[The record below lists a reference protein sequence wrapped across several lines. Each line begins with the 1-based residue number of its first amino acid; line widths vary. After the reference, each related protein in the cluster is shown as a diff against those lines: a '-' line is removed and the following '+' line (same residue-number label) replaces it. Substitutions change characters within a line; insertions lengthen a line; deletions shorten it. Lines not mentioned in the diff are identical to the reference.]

1 LAKCPCA
8 VNKLKT
14 FAWCR
19 KGRKREIEI
28 KKKSLREKW
37 NLRYR
42 RGKKEEEKSRR
53 DRRKSH
59 FKIKNEKKKKGAICI
74 GLVSPW
80 PIKACSE
87 WQGHA
92 N

>member
-28 KKKSLREKW
+28 KKKITQREMEFEIQK
-37 NLRYR
+37 REER
-42 RGKKEEEKSRR
+42 RGKKQE
-53 DRRKSH
+53 
-59 FKIKNEKKKKGAICI
+59 G
-74 GLVSPW
+74 
-80 PIKACSE
+80 
-87 WQGHA
+87 
-92 N
+92 